1 MKRFAPLLFIV
12 LALAAVP
19 AAFAD
24 TTTPAPATSQGHPIA
39 RIRLELL
46 RVRLQL
52 VRLEYRVACH
62 DTTSDRCAQFTQKVV
77 DRLTTLDG
85 NVQKKSSELNCT
97 SDSSDKRCTVL
108 AKIDEKLQSI
118 LQKLQAPASSTDDAG
133 LDNAA
138 ASLTP

>member
-19 AAFAD
+19 AAAAD
-24 TTTPAPATSQGHPIA
+24 TQTPAKPQGHPVA

-52 VRLEYRVACH
+52 VRLEYRIACH
-62 DTTSDRCAQFTQKVV
+62 DTSSDRCAQFTQKVV

-85 NVQKKSSELNCT
+85 NVQKKLTELSCS
-97 SDSSDKRCTVL
+97 SDSTDKRCAVL
-108 AKIDEKLQSI
+108 TKLDEKLQSI
-118 LQKLQAPASSTDDAG
+118 LQKLQAPASSTDESGSD
-133 LDNAA
+133 DAA
-138 ASLTP
+138 ATLQP